1 MLRIERDD
9 IIIEL
14 EDRLPILPL
23 KETVIFPYMIYPLL
37 VGREGSV
44 KAVQEAVLRDKL
56 IFLVA
61 QKDSEEENPTGS
73 DLYRVG
79 VVARILQI
87 LKLPNGL
94 VRVLVEGLIRAR
106 VLRYSRSGG
115 TYYARFEIIP
125 EKRQP
130 DKKEEAALRHVM
142 SLFREYVMLSR
153 DIPDEL
159 LLSIESVDNVR
170 RVADFIAAHISK
182 GLPEKQRLLEATDV
196 EEELLILAEML
207 QAEKE
212 ILEIEKNIDNQV
224 RQRIQSSQRNYY
236 LQEQLR
242 IIKQELGE
250 YDEGFNDLQQLE
262 EKIEAAGLPEE
273 VHKKALEELDK
284 LRYTPPMSPEYTV
297 VRNYLDWILALP
309 WNTRTRDNLDLRKA
323 QKILDAD
330 HYGLQKPKERILE
343 HLAVLTLMKKVKG
356 PILCFVGPPGVGK
369 TSLGRSIARALNR
382 RFVRISLG
390 GVRDEAE
397 IRGHRRTYIGSMPGR
412 IIQSLKKAGTRNPV
426 FLLDEVDK
434 MSVDFRGDPSS
445 ALLEVLDP
453 EQNRNF
459 SDHYLEV
466 DFDLSEVL
474 FITTANVKHNIP
486 EPLLDRMEV
495 IDLPGYLE
503 YEKLEIAKHF
513 LVPKQLKES
522 GLSPRQVTFSDSAIL
537 SIIRQYTR
545 EAGVR
550 DLERNISKVCRKIA
564 KEIVLSGQKKR
575 FHVTVKTIPRYLGV
589 PKYTE
594 KQAEKSDQIGI
605 ATGLAWTEF
614 GGDILQIE
622 VTLMEGKS
630 GLTLT
635 GKLGD
640 VMKESAQAALSY
652 IRSNTA
658 LLGIDPK
665 FFEGHEIHI
674 HVPEGA
680 IPKDGPSAGI
690 TMATAMISALTG
702 KPVLRDVAMTG
713 EITLRGNILPIGG
726 LTEKLLAARRSG
738 IKKVLIPEQNQK
750 DLKEIPARVLRG
762 MQVVL
767 VGHMTDVLRHAF
779 VNGFVPKTPKNDD
792 ENRSG

>member
-1 MLRIERDD
+1 MIRIQRDD

-14 EDRLPILPL
+14 EDKLPILPL
-23 KETVIFPYMIYPLL
+23 KDTIIFPYMIYPLL
-37 VGREGSV
+37 VGREGSI
-44 KAVQEAVLRDKL
+44 KAIQEALVRDKL
-56 IFLVA
+56 ILLVA
-61 QKDSEEENPTGS
+61 QKDSEKENPVS
-73 DLYRVG
+73 RDLYRVG

-94 VRVLVEGLIRAR
+94 VKVLVEGLIRAR
-106 VLRYSRSGG
+106 VTRYFRSEDMMR
-115 TYYARFEIIP
+115 ARFEIIP
-125 EKRQP
+125 EAGKATKH
-130 DKKEEAALRHVM
+130 DEAALRHVL
-142 SLFREYVMLSR
+142 SLFKDYVMLSR
-153 DIPDEL
+153 DIPDET
-159 LLSIESVDNVR
+159 LLSLESLDNLQR
-170 RVADFIAAHISK
+170 ITDFIAAHVSK
-182 GLPEKQRLLEATDV
+182 RLEEKQHLLEAFDV
-196 EEELLILAEML
+196 EDELLMLAEML
-207 QAEKE
+207 QSEKE
-212 ILEIEKNIDNQV
+212 ILELERNIDDQV

-250 YDEGFNDLQQLE
+250 FDEGFNDLQLLE
-262 EKIEAAGLPEE
+262 EKIEEAKLPKEAY
-273 VHKKALEELDK
+273 KKAMEELDK

-297 VRNYLDWILALP
+297 VRNYLDWLLAMP
-309 WNTRTRDNLDLRKA
+309 WHKRTRDNLDLRKA
-323 QKILDAD
+323 QKILDTD
-330 HYGLQKPKERILE
+330 HYGLKKPKERILE
-343 HLAVLTLMKKVKG
+343 HLAVLKLMKKVKG

-369 TSLGRSIARALNR
+369 TSLGKSIARALNR
-382 RFVRISLG
+382 KFVRVSLG

-412 IIQSLKKAGTRNPV
+412 VIQSLKKAGTKNPV

-453 EQNRNF
+453 EQNKNF

-474 FITTANVKHNIP
+474 FITTANVRHNIP

-503 YEKLEIAKHF
+503 YDKLEIARQF
-513 LVPKQLKES
+513 LVPKQLKET
-522 GLSPRQVTFSDSAIL
+522 GLSTDQVKFSDSAIMM
-537 SIIRQYTR
+537 IIRQYTR

-550 DLERNISKVCRKIA
+550 DLERNISNICRKIA
-564 KEIVLSGQKKR
+564 KEIVLNPAKKKK
-575 FHVTVKTIPRYLGV
+575 FVVTARNIPQYLGV
-589 PKYTE
+589 PKYSE
-594 KQAEKSDQIGI
+594 KLAEQVDQIGI

-652 IRSNTA
+652 IRSNTR

-690 TMATAMISALTG
+690 TMATAIISALTR
-702 KPVLRDVAMTG
+702 KPVAKDVAMTG
-713 EITLRGNILPIGG
+713 EITLRGNVLPIGG
-726 LTEKLLAARRSG
+726 VTEKLLAARRSG
-738 IKKVLIPEQNQK
+738 VKKVIVPDQNRK
-750 DLKEIPARVLRG
+750 DLKEVPARVLKG
-762 MQVVL
+762 MEIVFVS
-767 VGHMTDVLRHAF
+767 HITDVLGHAF
-779 VNGFVPKTPKNDD
+779 VNGFHLNKAEKKK
-792 ENRSG
+792 